1 MSLKPDT
8 KTQRHIAATTMKI
21 NAIPPMTPPTM
32 APAWLP
38 ECECLGGTVEDA
50 LAEDVVTEEVLAED
64 VYTPEAPKIA
74 PGPYSGL
81 SISNVG
87 VRP

>member
-1 MSLKPDT
+1 ME
-8 KTQRHIAATTMKI
+8 II
-21 NAIPPMTPPTM
+21 AIPPMTPAAMT
-32 APAWLP
+32 PAWP
-38 ECECLGGTVEDA
+38 AFEDGRGTMVESTLVEDVFA
-50 LAEDVVTEEVLAED
+50 VDVLVGDVFAVNVLVGD
-64 VYTPEAPKIA
+64 VYTPEGPKIV